1 MWSRALPCFFGPSCP
16 RSFVCCGRSTFE
28 LGSCI
33 KMAPIYEQFEETVCA
48 DAATSL
54 ALLCLITFG
63 LTVVGMAMITLRS
76 AMYPCEQACFAP
88 ILDEEKDEWEEYQV
102 KRRGSV
108 PTRVRRR
115 AGNVE
120 RVAFCLRHVSFL
132 VPDVPQAYLQ
142 YVASFVS
149 LWSGQEIDE
158 ENAESKAGVG
168 ASFDTPS
175 TASLAEHRRDL
186 SKSIPSD
193 EEVPLSPETPALAA
207 SFETSETRDRMGE
220 GGDTL
225 PPSSETFARNASFER
240 TQETERMY
248 EDDERRP
255 LSPSTPALRA
265 ACMRAGMYE
274 DEGQLPPSPDALGSK
289 AYFKRAEKTKKA
301 REVEDRQPLS
311 PSAPALCV
319 TCGRVDIP
327 EGTYEEEERM
337 PLSPDTPALDT
348 SFARPETT
356 MHANDDDELAPL
368 SPESRSTRPPDWFRM
383 HTPQT
388 RMQRKR

>member
-1 MWSRALPCFFGPSCP
+1 ML
-16 RSFVCCGRSTFE
+16 GRSTFE

-54 ALLCLITFG
+54 ALLCWIAFG

-76 AMYPCEQACFAP
+76 AMYPCERARSAP
-88 ILDEEKDEWEEYQV
+88 FSDEEQDEWEEYQV
-102 KRRGSV
+102 TRRGSV

-115 AGNVE
+115 AGHVA

-142 YVASFVS
+142 YVASFVG
-149 LWSGQEIDE
+149 LWSGHEKDE
-158 ENAESKAGVG
+158 EHAASNAGAGT
-168 ASFDTPS
+168 SIDTPS
-175 TASLAEHRRDL
+175 TASLAERRRDS
-186 SKSIPSD
+186 SKRIPSD

-207 SFETSETRDRMGE
+207 SFETSETRDRRGE
-220 GGDTL
+220 GGDAL
-225 PPSSETFARNASFER
+225 PPSPETFARTASFER
-240 TQETERMY
+240 AQETERMY

-255 LSPSTPALRA
+255 LSPSTPALGA
-265 ACMRAGMYE
+265 ACTRAGMYE
-274 DEGQLPPSPDALGSK
+274 DEGPLPPSPDALGRE
-289 AYFKRAEKTKKA
+289 AYFKRAEKTNTA
-301 REVEDRQPLS
+301 REVEDRRPLS
-311 PSAPALCV
+311 PSAPALRV

-337 PLSPDTPALDT
+337 PLSPDTPALDA

-356 MHANDDDELAPL
+356 RHANDDDELAPL
-368 SPESRSTRPPDWFRM
+368 SPESRSTRPPGWFRM
-383 HTPQT
+383 HTPQART
-388 RMQRKR
+388 QRKK